1 MNVKSV
7 VENKEKFEVELTI
20 EVGQEEFEAGLDKAY
35 RKNRGS
41 ISVPGFRKGK
51 APRKVIEGMYG
62 AGVFYEDAIEEIYPQ
77 ACMQAIEEK
86 GLDSVAPPRVEITD
100 LGKEGF
106 TFKAIVTVRP
116 VITLK
121 QYKGLEAD
129 KVLPTVTDAAV
140 DNELKQYVDRAT
152 QLEPVDRAAE
162 MGDSMVMDYEGVK
175 DGVPFEGGSAKGYEL
190 ALGSHTFIPG
200 FEEQVVGM
208 KAGEEKTIDLT
219 FPEDYHA
226 KDLAGQPVQ
235 FKVKC
240 VEVKEK
246 KVPAIDDEFAKDVS
260 EFETLAEFKEDLKQK
275 IVDRNMAQ
283 SEAKFRQALLA
294 QLCEQVDIE
303 LPEAMVE
310 TQIDRL
316 MDSYASRLEQQGIS
330 LELYLQYMQM
340 STDKLREDLKEAAVT
355 QIKQQLALDA
365 VVAAEEIV
373 VSDEDVEEEVKKAAA
388 NLNVPYERVTEGL
401 DREALKVDLA
411 RDRAMAAVAVA
422 AKPNLIAADA
432 EDGEIKLTEVT
443 KDEEKAAEETEA
455 KPKKRTTKAKAKTE
469 ETAEDG
475 EEKKPAAKKPR
486 AKKTTAEGEE
496 SPKKTTTRKKK
507 AEELGIKPLDD
518 IMKQFGISGWKR
530 RSSYEF
536 SALCSRTNQPGRTVL

>member
-401 DREALKVDLA
+401 DREALKVDQA
-411 RDRAMAAVAVA
+411 RSRWRFGDRQSWGALQLSQSCAAGYVLLVFV
-422 AKPNLIAADA
+422 PP
-432 EDGEIKLTEVT
+432 T
-443 KDEEKAAEETEA
+443 
-455 KPKKRTTKAKAKTE
+455 
-469 ETAEDG
+469 
-475 EEKKPAAKKPR
+475 
-486 AKKTTAEGEE
+486 
-496 SPKKTTTRKKK
+496 
-507 AEELGIKPLDD
+507 KPLSESCYAAY
-518 IMKQFGISGWKR
+518 IKGTSGDTSTQSYTRRQSDFSNGHKR
-530 RSSYEF
+530 LCTLLFCAVSLIQCERSKCKNSVIRPPPCILLQQQY
-536 SALCSRTNQPGRTVL
+536 STKTNKTQENNIL

>member
-7 VENKEKFEVELTI
+7 VENKEKYEVELTI

-35 RKNRGS
+35 RKSRGN

-77 ACMQAIEEK
+77 ACLQAIQEQ
-86 GLDSVAPPRVEITD
+86 GLDSVAPPQVEVTE

-106 TFKAIVTVRP
+106 TFKAVVTVRP

-129 KVLPTVTDAAV
+129 KVLPTVTDEAV
-140 DNELKQYVDRAT
+140 ENELKQYVERAT

-162 MGDSMVMDYEGVK
+162 MGDSVVMDYQGLK
-175 DGVPFEGGSAKGYEL
+175 DGVAFDGGTAQGYEL

-219 FPEDYHA
+219 FPEEYHA
-226 KDLAGQPVQ
+226 EELAGQPVQ

-240 VEVKEK
+240 IEVKEK
-246 KVPAIDDEFAKDVS
+246 KAPAIDDEFAKDET
-260 EFETLAEFKEDLKQK
+260 EFDTLAEFKEDLKQK

-294 QLCEQVDIE
+294 QMCDQVDIE
-303 LPEAMVE
+303 LPEAMVN

-316 MDSYASRLEQQGIS
+316 VDNYASRLQQQGIS
-330 LELYLQYMQM
+330 MEM
-340 STDKLREDLKEAAVT
+340 
-355 QIKQQLALDA
+355 
-365 VVAAEEIV
+365 
-373 VSDEDVEEEVKKAAA
+373 
-388 NLNVPYERVTEGL
+388 
-401 DREALKVDLA
+401 
-411 RDRAMAAVAVA
+411 
-422 AKPNLIAADA
+422 
-432 EDGEIKLTEVT
+432 
-443 KDEEKAAEETEA
+443 
-455 KPKKRTTKAKAKTE
+455 
-469 ETAEDG
+469 
-475 EEKKPAAKKPR
+475 
-486 AKKTTAEGEE
+486 
-496 SPKKTTTRKKK
+496 
-507 AEELGIKPLDD
+507 
-518 IMKQFGISGWKR
+518 
-530 RSSYEF
+530 
-536 SALCSRTNQPGRTVL
+536 

>member
-7 VENKEKFEVELTI
+7 VENKEKYEVELTI

-35 RKNRGS
+35 RKSRGN

-77 ACMQAIEEK
+77 ACLQAIQEQ
-86 GLDSVAPPRVEITD
+86 GLDSVAPPQVEVTE

-106 TFKAIVTVRP
+106 TFKAVVTVRP

-129 KVLPTVTDAAV
+129 KVLPTVTDEAV
-140 DNELKQYVDRAT
+140 ENELKQYVERAT

-162 MGDSMVMDYEGVK
+162 MGDSVVMDYQGLK
-175 DGVPFEGGSAKGYEL
+175 DGVAFDGGTAQGYEL

-208 KAGEEKTIDLT
+208 KAGEQKTIDLT
-219 FPEDYHA
+219 FPEEYHSVE
-226 KDLAGQPVQ
+226 LAGQPVQ

-240 VEVKEK
+240 IEVKEK
-246 KVPAIDDEFAKDVS
+246 KAPAIDDEFAKDVS
-260 EFETLAEFKEDLKQK
+260 EFDTLAEFKEDLKQK

-294 QLCEQVDIE
+294 QLCDQVDIE
-303 LPEAMVE
+303 LPEAMVN

-316 MDSYASRLEQQGIS
+316 VDNYASRLQQQGIS
-330 LELYLQYMQM
+330 MEMYLQYMQM
-340 STDKLREDLKEAAVT
+340 SVDKLREDLKEPAVT

-388 NLNVPYERVTEGL
+388 NLNVPYERVVDGL

-411 RDRAMAAVAVA
+411 RDRAMAAVAAA
-422 AKPNLIAADA
+422 AKPHLIAAEADN
-432 EDGEIKLTEVT
+432 GEIKVTEVT
-443 KDEEKAAEETEA
+443 KDDVQEEA
-455 KPKKRTTKAKAKTE
+455 KAEKRTTRAKAKSE
-469 ETAEDG
+469 ESGEEG
-475 EEKKPAAKKPR
+475 EEKKPARKPR
-486 AKKTTAEGEE
+486 AKKAAAEGEE
-496 SPKKTTTRKKK
+496 APKKTTTRKKK
-507 AEELGIKPLDD
+507 AEEPKG
-518 IMKQFGISGWKR
+518 
-530 RSSYEF
+530 EE
-536 SALCSRTNQPGRTVL
+536 